1 MEPNDPVPPVV
12 SYKKTANQADPI
24 VNFQVNNPIPP
35 LKRLLKRIFAN
46 EEITIKIPVLTAIAI
61 IAFGLGGASGFL
73 TALKVRLSESIPVVA
88 TIFPTEKPVTTPNPW
103 TNTTLFGM
111 LSKQTS
117 GRYFLVLQNGDAI
130 KLSTPT
136 NVNLEKL
143 VGKRIL
149 ATGTFNA
156 QTKEMLVEETSDL
169 LLFNSTS
176 PVPTMSP
183 LPTSIQTPSS
193 TL

>member
-12 SYKKTANQADPI
+12 SYKKTANQSDPL

-73 TALKVRLSESIPVVA
+73 TALKVRLRESIPVVA
-88 TIFPTEKPVTTPNPW
+88 TIFPTEAALATPNPW
-103 TNTTLFGM
+103 NATTLFGM

-117 GRYFLVLQNGDAI
+117 GSYFLVSQNGDAI
-130 KLSTPT
+130 KLTAPT

-156 QTKEMLVEETSDL
+156 QAKEMLVEEASDL

-176 PVPTMSP
+176 AVPTLSP
-183 LPTSIQTPSS
+183 SPTPIPTPSS